1 MYSAAIIGAAG
12 KAVFRID
19 GVVDVVDVV
28 DVLSEKEAACAI
40 TCEVVPVSSL

>member
-19 GVVDVVDVV
+19 GVVDVVDV
-28 DVLSEKEAACAI
+28 LSEKEVACAI